1 MELTNM
7 ESIQNVGRTESGT
20 GPDRVWGRI
29 IRSGLHEETADHQSG
44 FRADTMWT
52 RLIEAT
58 YECGGHWEEYT
69 DKIIL
74 DEYTPKRTRE
84 EDTGRV

>member
-7 ESIQNVGRTESGT
+7 ESIQNVGRAESGT

-52 RLIEAT
+52 H
-58 YECGGHWEEYT
+58 G
-69 DKIIL
+69 
-74 DEYTPKRTRE
+74 
-84 EDTGRV
+84 